1 METIQNQ
8 ITDLNTQFKSGHID
22 YTNYMLQYDR
32 LARQL
37 QNQY

>member
-1 METIQNQ
+1 MESTQNQ
-8 ITDLNTQFKSGHID
+8 ITALNTQFESGYID